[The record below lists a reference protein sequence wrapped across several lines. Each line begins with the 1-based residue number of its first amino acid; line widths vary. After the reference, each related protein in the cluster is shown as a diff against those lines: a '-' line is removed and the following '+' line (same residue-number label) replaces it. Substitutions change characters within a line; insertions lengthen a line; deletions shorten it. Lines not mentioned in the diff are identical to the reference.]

1 MRLAV
6 VTMVAGWALG
16 TGLRV
21 PSTVALLGVLASL
34 GLLCRSP
41 RSTVTLAALALAS
54 LAAGSLRGPTEP
66 WWSAPPH
73 PTAVRLEGR
82 VLRGCDA
89 YGDVVRCLVAT
100 DAFGTVALRAPIG
113 RCEAAPGDR
122 VTAVVGA
129 RPVVPWRNPP
139 LEDPAMQGLRRG
151 VAWRVETAQCVVL
164 GRDAGLLD
172 GMRRVARRARN
183 AVDDALRRSLS
194 PVGSAR
200 ASALL
205 FGDERGLDD
214 ATVEAFRETG
224 LAHLLAVSGAHVAVV
239 LRGLGVV
246 VAWLCGRSQWLTA
259 RGVGWR
265 LARVVP
271 LPLAGLFVMMT
282 GESPASV
289 RALVSGVLVSS
300 LSLAGRRP
308 RPVDVLAVTVLAMAL
323 VEPALVHDL
332 GLQLSTVA
340 TAALVLRPDEPGLS
354 PRSLPWSRRTWT
366 VARDA
371 LLATVRVGVAVMPL
385 LALRFGRSPGLAT
398 LANLV
403 AAPLAEVVALPLTL
417 ATAAASMVSATLAAP
432 LAWVDDRALGVLF
445 AIATWAQHIPWAAVT
460 WPTPTT
466 AQAAVATVVLVLVW
480 VVGWRTRAALTVV
493 AAVAI
498 GALELRLRD
507 EHSPHGALRVTALDV
522 GQGDALVI
530 DLPDGKTMLVDAGGA
545 LHGEA
550 DPGATVVAPWL
561 RATRRTRLSVVALTH
576 PHPDHGG
583 GLRAVF
589 DAVDVEEFWETGQG
603 RALGMRGFYGDAVIA
618 AERRGALRREA
629 SALCGAR
636 VMGGVRVTVV
646 APCPAVDPEVPPNDA
661 SLVLR
666 LDFGRSSALLT
677 GDLEADGEA
686 LLLSRMSPVTL
697 LKVGHHG
704 SRTSSTEPFV
714 RALQPRVA
722 LVSSGHPSPFN
733 HPHPVV
739 VERFRRLGVPLRRTD
754 REGLVS
760 VRLRSDGSL
769 D

>member
-6 VTMVAGWALG
+6 VTMVAAWALG
-16 TGLRV
+16 TCLRV
-21 PSTVALLGVLASL
+21 SPLVALMGMLVAL
-34 GLLCRSP
+34 GLLGRSS
-41 RSTVTLAALALAS
+41 RATITLASLALAS

-66 WWSAPPH
+66 WWSAQPH

-82 VLRGCDA
+82 VIRGCDA
-89 YGDVVRCLVAT
+89 HGDVVRCLVAT

-122 VTAVVGA
+122 VTAVVSA

-151 VAWRVETAQCVVL
+151 VAWRAQTAQCVVL
-164 GRDAGLLD
+164 GRDGGVLD
-172 GMRRVARRARN
+172 GMRRVARRARS
-183 AVDDALRRSLS
+183 AVDGALRRSLS
-194 PVGSAR
+194 PTASAR

-239 LRGLGVV
+239 LRGLGAV
-246 VAWLCGRSQWLTA
+246 VAWLCKRSQWLTA

-265 LARVVP
+265 AARVVP

-289 RALVSGVLVSS
+289 RALVSGVLVSL
-300 LSLAGRRP
+300 LSLAGRHP
-308 RPVDVLAVTVLAMAL
+308 RAIDVLAVTVLAMAL
-323 VEPALVHDL
+323 VEPALTHDL

-340 TAALVLRPDEPGLS
+340 TAALVLRSDEPSVS
-354 PRSLPWSRRTWT
+354 PRTLPWSRRALGG
-366 VARDA
+366 ARDA
-371 LLATVRVGVAVMPL
+371 LLATVRVGAAVMPL

-417 ATAAASMVSATLAAP
+417 ATAAAAMVSTAAAAP
-432 LAWVDDRALGVLF
+432 LAWLDDRVLGALF
-445 AIATWAQHIPWAAVT
+445 AVATWAQRVPWAAVT

-466 AQAAVATVVLVLVW
+466 AQAVVATAVLVLGW
-480 VVGWRTRAALTVV
+480 VVGWRARAALALV
-493 AAVAI
+493 AALGI

-507 EHSPHGALRVTALDV
+507 EHAAHGALRVTALDV

-530 DLPDGKTMLVDAGGA
+530 DLPDGETMLIDAGGA

-550 DPGATVVAPWL
+550 DPGATVVVPWL
-561 RATRRTRLSVVALTH
+561 RATRRTHLAVVALTH

-583 GLRAVF
+583 GLRAVLEGVT
-589 DAVDVEEFWETGQG
+589 AAEFWETGQG
-603 RALGMRGFYGDAVIA
+603 RALGMQGFYGDAVTA
-618 AERRGALRREA
+618 AARRGAVRREA
-629 SALCGAR
+629 AALCGAR
-636 VMGGVRVTVV
+636 TMGGVTVTVV
-646 APCPAVDPEVPPNDA
+646 APCPAVDAEVPPNDA

-686 LLLSRMSPVTL
+686 LLLPRLSPVTL

-714 RALQPRVA
+714 RALRPQVA

-739 VERFRRLGVPLRRTD
+739 VDRFHRLGVPLRRTD

-760 VRLRSDGSL
+760 IRLRADGAL